1 MVEPKTIGVGERVTI
16 RLVNRGEV
24 DLLTGLP
31 FGVER
36 WDGEQWVRVEWRGST
51 VFQMVGIVLGPGG
64 STDPQHWPS
73 EGVQA
78 RPGCYRAVKSASV
91 WDRERIRDPK
101 RA

>member
-1 MVEPKTIGVGERVTI
+1 
-16 RLVNRGEV
+16 
-24 DLLTGLP
+24 
-31 FGVER
+31 
-36 WDGEQWVRVEWRGST
+36 
-51 VFQMVGIVLGPGG
+51 MVGIVLAPGG

-101 RA
+101 RAQGAEDARFQAFARFSVRPVG